1 VRLSALSKTSAI
13 IKGNDLEERSVYS
26 ADPLNRGDIRP
37 DLFLDLNLLWEPRMN
52 MVSTPEL
59 SSATT
64 LTVAPSTSII
74 GAEVSGVDLRE
85 PLTSE
90 LSAELR
96 RLLCRHKVLFFRDQ
110 ALDTAQQVAFCRN
123 FGSILL
129 CPSLHGEH
137 PATKGVHVVAGNA
150 GEQPAD
156 GGRKTGV
163 WHIDASGL
171 VAVPFVSVLRAIRIP
186 PVGGDTVWAN
196 LAAAY
201 DGLSNDLKRTVND
214 LIITH
219 HATKVLGDRSVD
231 YPFISHPLVR
241 IHPETGEKVL
251 YISFMVDPVV
261 VGWSR
266 EESDKLVQKLREE
279 TTRPE
284 YQVRFRWS
292 PGAIAVADNRAV
304 HHYAV
309 ADYGDSPR
317 LLERV
322 LITEP
327 ELPLVEQII

>member
-1 VRLSALSKTSAI
+1 
-13 IKGNDLEERSVYS
+13 
-26 ADPLNRGDIRP
+26 
-37 DLFLDLNLLWEPRMN
+37 MN

-64 LTVAPSTSII
+64 LTVAPSTPII

-96 RLLCRHKVLFFRDQ
+96 RLLCRYKVLFFRDQ

-137 PATKGVHVVAGNA
+137 PESKGVHVVAGNA
-150 GEQPAD
+150 AEQPAG

-171 VAVPFVSVLRAIRIP
+171 VAAPFASVLRAITIP

-201 DGLSNDLKRTVND
+201 EGLSDDLKRTVNG

-219 HATKVLGDRSVD
+219 HATEVLGDRSLE

-241 IHPETGEKVL
+241 THPETGEKVL
-251 YISFMVDPVV
+251 YISFMVNPLV
-261 VGWSR
+261 VGWNR
-266 EESDKLVQKLREE
+266 EESDKLVQRLKEE

-292 PGAIAVADNRAV
+292 PGAIAMADNRAV

-309 ADYGDSPR
+309 ADYGDFPR

-327 ELPLVEQII
+327 ELPLVEQIL